1 MAMMI
6 LRRSSLQSTR
16 LKHNHG
22 GFTLIE
28 VLVAMAIV
36 AVALPALMS
45 LILQQIHSTRE
56 LRDQTAAYWLAE
68 NQLRRLRLQHQLTGA
83 ALNAPVSDKAEMLDT
98 TWYWRIEPE
107 KTLLQMI
114 RIEITVSRTEDEAPL
129 VIMETYLDG

>member
-1 MAMMI
+1 M
-6 LRRSSLQSTR
+6 LSNSKPQNNNS
-16 LKHNHG
+16 

-28 VLVAMAIV
+28 VLVAMAIM

-45 LILQQIHSTRE
+45 LIAQQIQATRE

-68 NQLRRLRLQHQLTGA
+68 NQLNRLRLQHQLNGA
-83 ALNAPVSDKAEMLDT
+83 VPNAAIADKAEMLDT

-107 KTLLQMI
+107 QTVSELI
-114 RIEITVSRTEDEAPL
+114 RIQVTVSRDEDEEPL

>member
-1 MAMMI
+1 M
-6 LRRSSLQSTR
+6 LSNSKLQNN
-16 LKHNHG
+16 HN

-28 VLVAMAIV
+28 VLVAMAII

-45 LILQQIHSTRE
+45 LIVQQIHTTRE

-68 NQLRRLRLQHQLTGA
+68 NQLARLRLQHQLTGA
-83 ALNAPVSDKAEMLDT
+83 VPNAPVADKAEMLDT

-107 KTLLQMI
+107 QTVSELI
-114 RIEITVSRTEDEAPL
+114 RIEVTVSRDEDEEPL

>member
-1 MAMMI
+1 M
-6 LRRSSLQSTR
+6 LSNSKLQNNNS
-16 LKHNHG
+16 

-28 VLVAMAIV
+28 VLVAMAIM

-45 LILQQIHSTRE
+45 LIAQQIQATRE

-68 NQLRRLRLQHQLTGA
+68 NQLNRLRLQHQLNGA
-83 ALNAPVSDKAEMLDT
+83 VPNAAIADKAEMLDT

-107 KTLLQMI
+107 QTVSELI
-114 RIEITVSRTEDEAPL
+114 RIQVTVSRDEDEEPL